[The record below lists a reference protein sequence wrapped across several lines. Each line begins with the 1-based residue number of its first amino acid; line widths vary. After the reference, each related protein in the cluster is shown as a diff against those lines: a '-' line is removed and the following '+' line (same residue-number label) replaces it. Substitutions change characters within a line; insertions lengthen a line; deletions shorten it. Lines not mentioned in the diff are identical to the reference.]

1 MFVSLKVLDNVAIT
15 AFNTLKRMG
24 YNKLKKLDRS
34 DYYKFDVKDIVE
46 DFKEKISNTDI
57 LVNANKHKFLFALEK
72 YNKKNN
78 IINILVQDLDKEN
91 GLLSTLKERLGFTN
105 IKKLEKGVLWTMH
118 FDKKAN
124 AKNIAV
130 DITKSLLMNENYQKY
145 CSKLSVCRFKD
156 SWNFQNS
163 AWYCLFL

>member
-1 MFVSLKVLDNVAIT
+1 MPTIEMFVSLKVLDNVAIT

-145 CSKLSVCRFKD
+145 KII
-156 SWNFQNS
+156 
-163 AWYCLFL
+163 